1 MTGPKQK
8 RVTLYANL
16 MEEVKIRFGCLNHA
30 ANGRTGLP
38 APIVREFM
46 YQQLRFLCEVMAL
59 GCLVAHGDLAVV
71 QTHKVGRAYSADE
84 ILKKMSELRPYFYPY
99 PIKQTLLNPGVSFG
113 KRHYSITGIALSPLP
128 RDELL
133 AIYAKSHK
141 HLHRGNLKKLLAST
155 EAPLDL
161 TLNAPEIIGQA
172 QKMSDLLANHAI
184 PINENEV
191 MLCML
196 RADPRS

>member
-113 KRHYSITGIALSPLP
+113 KRHYSIT
-128 RDELL
+128 
-133 AIYAKSHK
+133 
-141 HLHRGNLKKLLAST
+141 
-155 EAPLDL
+155 
-161 TLNAPEIIGQA
+161 
-172 QKMSDLLANHAI
+172 
-184 PINENEV
+184 
-191 MLCML
+191 
-196 RADPRS
+196 